1 MLRPPKNGLSGWIK
15 NIRSG
20 LAAVAKNPKLHL
32 TWTTWKMMTWT
43 MASKKIKSLSS
54 VNEVME
60 TASEEELVFIASTN
74 PTLLHNLCALWSL
87 EIQLKEEGKSF
98 KNFDN

>member
-1 MLRPPKNGLSGWIK
+1 MLRPPKNGPNGWTK
-15 NIRSG
+15 NIQNE
-20 LAAVAKNPKLHL
+20 LVAAVKNLRLHL
-32 TWTTWKMMTWT
+32 IWITLRMMTWT

-74 PTLLHNLCALWSL
+74 PNLFHNLCMLWSL
-87 EIQLKEEGKSF
+87 ENQLKEEGKSF

>member
-1 MLRPPKNGLSGWIK
+1 
-15 NIRSG
+15 
-20 LAAVAKNPKLHL
+20 
-32 TWTTWKMMTWT
+32 MMTWI

-74 PTLLHNLCALWSL
+74 PTLFYNLCMLWSL
-87 EIQLKEEGKSF
+87 ENQLKEEGKSF

>member
-1 MLRPPKNGLSGWIK
+1 
-15 NIRSG
+15 
-20 LAAVAKNPKLHL
+20 
-32 TWTTWKMMTWT
+32 MMTLN
-43 MASKKIKSLSS
+43 MASKKVKGLSS

-74 PTLLHNLCALWSL
+74 PTLFHNLCMLWSL
-87 EIQLKEEGKSF
+87 ENQLKEEGKSF